1 VKRPLALALALALAL
16 LAAFAALL
24 LRAPPLPRP
33 ASPPPTASIPTTPGR
48 GALLWVRPRD
58 ASPGAAEVSLWLDA
72 DGRELR
78 REPGIFLHAR
88 EKTLQ
93 LRMVSQNTPM
103 PPCPRGNTPFPVR
116 TVQRATLTD
125 ERGGEVEA
133 LAAAEPGGALVEEH
147 HRPLAGLGELLFF
160 RTERVENPCDE
171 RPRYGAEFRVVRVGA
186 GGAEQPGEPARV
198 EVAGGLREEAAA
210 RMNAR
215 LGAGIRGEALRVTM
229 VVPEFGAEGGRWM
242 TQLTARVPWELSS
255 GGWGSETASERL
267 PGAAPWIGR
276 GLRVPA
282 VALRYAREHPGEEVA
297 GASETP

>member
-1 VKRPLALALALALAL
+1 
-16 LAAFAALL
+16 
-24 LRAPPLPRP
+24 
-33 ASPPPTASIPTTPGR
+33 
-48 GALLWVRPRD
+48 
-58 ASPGAAEVSLWLDA
+58 
-72 DGRELR
+72 
-78 REPGIFLHAR
+78 
-88 EKTLQ
+88 
-93 LRMVSQNTPM
+93 M
-103 PPCPRGNTPFPVR
+103 PPCARGNTPFPSR

-125 ERGGEVEA
+125 EGGGEVEA
-133 LAAAEPGGALVEEH
+133 LAATEAGGALVEEH

-186 GGAEQPGEPARV
+186 GVVERLREPTRV

-210 RMNAR
+210 RLNER
-215 LGAGIRGEALRVTM
+215 LGAGIRGETLRVTM
-229 VVPEFGAEGGRWM
+229 VVPELGAEGGRWM

-267 PGAAPWIGR
+267 PGAAPWLGG
-276 GLRVPA
+276 GLGVPA